1 MYFEGIGDI
10 ALKSLRT
17 PKDSDLGDEARMM
30 DGWQQERKLDESIEQ
45 DKRRSGW
52 SFFCVYVKRRE
63 E

>member
-17 PKDSDLGDEARMM
+17 PKNSDLEDEERMM

-52 SFFCVYVKRRE
+52 IFFVYVKRRE